1 MDFARLRE
9 TAAFIV
15 TFPMLLE
22 EFAAMSFSDEVSY
35 RQTLVEFV
43 YCSGKC
49 NNSCIAHITLNCYK
63 SIARYKHDLI
73 VGMAYSQY

>member
-22 EFAAMSFSDEVSY
+22 EFAAMSFNDEVSN

-43 YCSGKC
+43 YYSEC
-49 NNSCIAHITLNCYK
+49 NHSCIAKITLNC
-63 SIARYKHDLI
+63 
-73 VGMAYSQY
+73 

>member
-22 EFAAMSFSDEVSY
+22 EFAAMSFNDEVSN
-35 RQTLVEFV
+35 RQAFAEFV
-43 YCSGKC
+43 YCSEC
-49 NNSCIAHITLNCYK
+49 NNSCIAHITLNC
-63 SIARYKHDLI
+63 
-73 VGMAYSQY
+73 